1 MPRRVA
7 VSFTAT
13 PLSTCRIRIGSV
25 LVTATYGHYGHLWP
39 LRPSCSQN
47 RAGSYMPDPTFRI
60 PFGSVLSKKPG
71 HIVQTGPDL
80 IRSGWPGQVLA
91 KRMWSGSKPMCK
103 NHRARF
109 LAEHNRPATSFPLL
123 YSVLQTARITL
134 CKTSPDPIWFWLTV
148 SGFVQTD
155 PVRKRAGVQQLSGPL
170 LANAS
175 EPS

>member
-1 MPRRVA
+1 MPSRVA

-13 PLSTCRIRIGSV
+13 PQSTCRIRIGSV
-25 LVTATYGHYGHLWP
+25 LVTASYGHYGHIAA
-39 LRPSCSQN
+39 RI
-47 RAGSYMPDPTFRI
+47 GPDRI
-60 PFGSVLSKKPG
+60 CLIRLPASDSVPFFQRSPD

-91 KRMWSGSKPMCK
+91 KRIWSGSKLMCK

-109 LAEHNRPATSFPLL
+109 LAEHNRPATRFPLL
-123 YSVLQTARITL
+123 YSVLLQTARITL
-134 CKTSPDPIWFWLTV
+134 CKTSPDPVWLWLTV
-148 SGFVQTD
+148 SGFGQTD

-175 EPS
+175 EPSRI